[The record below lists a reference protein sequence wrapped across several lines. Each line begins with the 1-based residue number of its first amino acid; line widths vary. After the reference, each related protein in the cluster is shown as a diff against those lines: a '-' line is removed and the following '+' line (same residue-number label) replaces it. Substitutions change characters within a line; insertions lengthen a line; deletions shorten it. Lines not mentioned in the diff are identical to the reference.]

1 MKTKTNKNK
10 QSGLSSRPEQLN
22 TANTTRINYAKR
34 AAYRSLGTETLLE
47 LLRYEA
53 PKFFELAEVVGKWVW
68 VRFAEKQPQQV
79 TRVLAQLG
87 FHWNKTRQ
95 TWQHPCGVDCD
106 KASPV
111 DPRRKYG
118 SYFPASGKAA

>member
-10 QSGLSSRPEQLN
+10 KSGLSSRPEQLN

-34 AAYRSLGTETLLE
+34 AMYRSLDTEKLLE

-68 VRFAEKQPQQV
+68 VQFEQKQPYPV

-87 FHWNKTRQ
+87 FHWNKNPQ
-95 TWQHPCGVDCD
+95 TWQHPCGVECD

-118 SYFPASGKAA
+118 SYFPANAKAA